1 MKKHFFSN
9 QISKKLGSVKKIP
22 KWLATYPDFKSQIKL
37 IRSTLGMSQEQLAR
51 LIKFSP
57 RYIRSIESGRAIPR
71 ISTLEKIASV
81 LNAELKITIIPRQ
94 NLMEFLEAK
103 ATQKAEQ
110 IVGLSKASSA
120 LEIQTP
126 SDEESKGQI
135 ETLKKEILEKRRS
148 SLWES

>member
-1 MKKHFFSN
+1 MKNHFFIN
-9 QISKKLGSVKKIP
+9 QISKKLGSVKKVP
-22 KWLATYPDFKSQIKL
+22 EWLATYPDFKDQIKL
-37 IRSTLGMSQEQLAR
+37 IRETLGMSQEQLAR
-51 LIKFSP
+51 LISCSS
-57 RYIRSIESGRAIPR
+57 RYIQFIESGRAIPR
-71 ISTLEKIASV
+71 ISTLKKIANV

-94 NLMEFLEAK
+94 NLVEFLDAK
-103 ATQKAEQ
+103 ATQKAGQ

-126 SDEESKGQI
+126 SDEESKEQI